1 MEVLNQ
7 IFDILT
13 KASSELPKIE
23 IGTFFILS
31 LCAVVLLGIIVG
43 LTYLSS
49 SAAKFRRACQ
59 KVVKYLSS
67 VDEINDDNAENFT
80 SACFGK
86 SAPETL
92 RSAWLQYL
100 GVRFGYPSE
109 IISESAVF
117 DKEVKRTRN
126 VRANVFI
133 GIALVLVAVLAFWSL
148 GSNPTVETGA
158 IVGLG
163 LLVSGVIYL
172 IFTVVGKKQ
181 FDKARD
187 LFYEMEDDLDAKV
200 DFHVEKDY
208 AMDSSPLLEI
218 TAILDEIIAK
228 NTAKVVDFEDV
239 KREVEEKE
247 KRESETVEDEYIEE
261 APLEEV
267 TAETPVENE
276 ESTPIEE
283 LIEETPETQVEEVAE
298 TDEIE
303 SATEE
308 SAESEVVETAEP
320 EETPAEETEEPEV
333 KEESDEVAE
342 SEVIPSEAKIEND
355 VVETEETVENE
366 EIIEQE
372 EKAEEVSVEEN
383 DDVWGDEDKPQSEE
397 EAIARISEMLSGKTS
412 TKKNANTSRVMK
424 QKGVGDWLSG
434 QNEFAMA
441 SKVEAFEEV
450 NIEDEKVMF
459 GRKKKE
465 ALKAQQA
472 AEQAQKEQQVFLDSE
487 IIEEPVEEVAL
498 EEVNEAPVAAAQAP
512 AQETYDLPDFK
523 RTVITNAPVTAL
535 DPEIVEEYE
544 DLDEGDED
552 IKAPRL
558 SKLPHL
564 VDYVLSLNV
573 SKSTKIK
580 VAQLMF
586 QAYAVFKNSPENKA
600 IVIQCISKIM
610 TSLAADMKK

>member
-23 IGTFFILS
+23 VGTFFII
-31 LCAVVLLGIIVG
+31 AVCGIILLGLIVG
-43 LTYLSS
+43 LTYCSS

-80 SACFGK
+80 ASCFGK

-92 RSAWLQYL
+92 RNSWLQYL

-109 IISESAVF
+109 VISESAVF

-126 VRANVFI
+126 IRANVFI
-133 GIALVLVAVLAFWSL
+133 AIALIVVAVFAFWSL
-148 GSNPTVETGA
+148 GSNPSVEMGA
-158 IVGLG
+158 IVALG
-163 LLVSGVIYL
+163 LIVSGIVYL
-172 IFTVVGKKQ
+172 ILTVIGKKQ
-181 FDKARD
+181 YTKARD
-187 LFYEMEDDLDAKV
+187 LFYDMEDDLDAKV

-228 NTAKVVDFEDV
+228 NTAKVVNYDDV
-239 KREVEEKE
+239 KQAVEEKE
-247 KRESETVEDEYIEE
+247 ALEKANEESVEEVSEPEEVVEETAELEE
-261 APLEEV
+261 APEE
-267 TAETPVENE
+267 ETEDA
-276 ESTPIEE
+276 TPIEE
-283 LIEETPETQVEEVAE
+283 LIEETPEETVEEDDVPAE
-298 TDEIE
+298 
-303 SATEE
+303 
-308 SAESEVVETAEP
+308 V
-320 EETPAEETEEPEV
+320 EETEETAEV
-333 KEESDEVAE
+333 EETAE
-342 SEVIPSEAKIEND
+342 TIETEETEPVEN
-355 VVETEETVENE
+355 VPETEETVEEVE
-366 EIIEQE
+366 EN
-372 EKAEEVSVEEN
+372 SVEETPAKN
-383 DDVWGDEDKPQSEE
+383 LDELDDKPKTEE
-397 EAIARISEMLSGKTS
+397 EAIERIKEMLSPKPAVS
-412 TKKNANTSRVMK
+412 KNERTNEVMK
-424 QKGVGDWLSG
+424 KSGVGDWLAG

-441 SKVEAFEEV
+441 SPVEAFEEV

-459 GRKKKE
+459 GKKKKE

-472 AEQAQKEQQVFLDSE
+472 AEQAQKEQQVFLESE
-487 IIEEPVEEVAL
+487 VVEEEPVLEEVA
-498 EEVNEAPVAAAQAP
+498 EPAAAP
-512 AQETYDLPDFK
+512 AQSPATESAQELPKFE

-535 DPEIVEEYE
+535 DPEVIEEYE

-564 VDYVLSLNV
+564 VDYVLSMEV

-586 QAYAVFKNSPENKA
+586 QAYAVFKKSPENKA
-600 IVIQCISKIM
+600 IVMQCIGKIM
-610 TSLAADMKK
+610 NSLSADMKK

>member
-7 IFDILT
+7 IFEILT
-13 KASSELPKIE
+13 KASSELPKIPV
-23 IGTFFILS
+23 GTFFIIS
-31 LCAVVLLGIIVG
+31 MCAVVLLGIVVG
-43 LTYLSS
+43 LTYLGS

-59 KVVKYLSS
+59 KVVKYLAS

-80 SACFGK
+80 ATCFGK
-86 SAPETL
+86 SAPESL
-92 RSAWLQYL
+92 RNTWLQYL

-133 GIALVLVAVLAFWSL
+133 GIALIVVAALAFWSL
-148 GSNPTVETGA
+148 GSNPSVEMGA
-158 IVGLG
+158 IVALG
-163 LLVSGVIYL
+163 LIVAGVIYL
-172 IFTVVGKKQ
+172 IFTAVAKKQ
-181 FDKARD
+181 FSKARD
-187 LFYEMEDDLDAKV
+187 VFYEMEDDLDAKV

-208 AMDSSPLLEI
+208 AMDSSPLLDI
-218 TAILDEIIAK
+218 VAVLDEIIAK
-228 NTAKVVDFEDV
+228 NTAKVVDYNDV

-247 KRESETVEDEYIEE
+247 AKAEEIAENEELVETEE
-261 APLEEV
+261 NAEAANEVAEE
-267 TAETPVENE
+267 TAETETEETP

-283 LIEETPETQVEEVAE
+283 LIEDAPEETDETPAVENAEVDEEVAE
-298 TDEIE
+298 SDEIE
-303 SATEE
+303 ENEVAPENEEVAEEIEDAEEETTEIE
-308 SAESEVVETAEP
+308 EPADETYFASEEIDPEFSVD
-320 EETPAEETEEPEV
+320 EETPV
-333 KEESDEVAE
+333 DDEL
-342 SEVIPSEAKIEND
+342 D
-355 VVETEETVENE
+355 
-366 EIIEQE
+366 
-372 EKAEEVSVEEN
+372 
-383 DDVWGDEDKPQSEE
+383 DKPKTEE
-397 EAIARISEMLSGKTS
+397 EALQRISEMLSGAKPAV
-412 TKKNANTSRVMK
+412 KKNESTSKVMK
-424 QKGVGDWLSG
+424 QEGVGDWLAG

-441 SKVEAFEEV
+441 TPVEAFEEV

-459 GRKKKE
+459 GKKKKE

-487 IIEEPVEEVAL
+487 LVEED
-498 EEVNEAPVAAAQAP
+498 EVLQEVEEAPVAAAPEMEEVP
-512 AQETYDLPDFK
+512 ANDNQELPKFE

-535 DPEIVEEYE
+535 DPEVVEEYE

-552 IKAPRL
+552 VKAPRL

-564 VDYVLSLNV
+564 VDYVLTMNV

-600 IVIQCISKIM
+600 IVMQCIGKIM
-610 TSLAADMKK
+610 NSISAEMKK

>member
-7 IFDILT
+7 IFEILT
-13 KASSELPKIE
+13 KASSELPKIPV
-23 IGTFFILS
+23 GTFFIIS
-31 LCAVVLLGIIVG
+31 MCAVVLLGIIVG
-43 LTYLSS
+43 LTYLGS

-59 KVVKYLSS
+59 KVVKYLAS

-80 SACFGK
+80 ATCFGK
-86 SAPETL
+86 SAPESL
-92 RSAWLQYL
+92 RNTWLQYL

-133 GIALVLVAVLAFWSL
+133 GIALIVVAALAFWSL
-148 GSNPTVETGA
+148 GSNPSVEMGA
-158 IVGLG
+158 IVALG
-163 LLVSGVIYL
+163 LIVAGVIYL
-172 IFTVVGKKQ
+172 IFTAVAKKQ
-181 FDKARD
+181 FSKARD

-208 AMDSSPLLEI
+208 AMDSSPLLDI
-218 TAILDEIIAK
+218 VAVLDEIIAK
-228 NTAKVVDFEDV
+228 NTAKVVDYDDV

-247 KRESETVEDEYIEE
+247 AKAEETAENEELVETEE
-261 APLEEV
+261 NAEAVEEV
-267 TAETPVENE
+267 AEETAETETEETP

-283 LIEETPETQVEEVAE
+283 LIEDAPEEAEETPAIKIAEVADEVTEEVTESDEIEDNEVAPENEEVAE
-298 TDEIE
+298 EIAETEEETTEIE
-303 SATEE
+303 EPEDETYSASEE
-308 SAESEVVETAEP
+308 IDPEFSVD
-320 EETPAEETEEPEV
+320 EETPV
-333 KEESDEVAE
+333 DDEL
-342 SEVIPSEAKIEND
+342 D
-355 VVETEETVENE
+355 
-366 EIIEQE
+366 
-372 EKAEEVSVEEN
+372 
-383 DDVWGDEDKPQSEE
+383 DKPKTEE
-397 EAIARISEMLSGKTS
+397 EALQRISEMLSDAKPAV
-412 TKKNANTSRVMK
+412 KKNESTSKVMK
-424 QKGVGDWLSG
+424 QEGVGDWLAG

-441 SKVEAFEEV
+441 TPVEAFEEV

-459 GRKKKE
+459 GKKKKE

-487 IIEEPVEEVAL
+487 LVEEDEVL
-498 EEVNEAPVAAAQAP
+498 QEVEETPVAAAPEMEEVP
-512 AQETYDLPDFK
+512 ANDNQELPKFE

-535 DPEIVEEYE
+535 DPEVVEEYE

-552 IKAPRL
+552 VKAPRL

-564 VDYVLSLNV
+564 VDYVLTMNV

-600 IVIQCISKIM
+600 IVMQCLGKIM
-610 TSLAADMKK
+610 NSISAEMKK

>member
-23 IGTFFILS
+23 VGTFFILS

-92 RSAWLQYL
+92 RGAWLQYL

-133 GIALVLVAVLAFWSL
+133 GIALVVVAVLAFWSL

-172 IFTVVGKKQ
+172 VFTVVGKKQ

-247 KRESETVEDEYIEE
+247 KSESETVEDEYIEE

-283 LIEETPETQVEEVAE
+283 LIDETPEAQVEEVAE
-298 TDEIE
+298 SDEIE
-303 SATEE
+303 SETEE
-308 SAESEVVETAEP
+308 SAESEVVERAES
-320 EETPAEETEEPEV
+320 EETPAEETEEPET
-333 KEESDEVAE
+333 KEDSDEVAE
-342 SEVIPSEAKIEND
+342 SENVESETETEVDDEIEND
-355 VVETEETVENE
+355 VVENE

-372 EKAEEVSVEEN
+372 EKAEEVPVEEN

-412 TKKNANTSRVMK
+412 TRKNANTSRVMK

-512 AQETYDLPDFK
+512 AQETYDLPEFK

>member
-23 IGTFFILS
+23 VGAFFII
-31 LCAVVLLGIIVG
+31 AVCGIILLGLIVG
-43 LTYLSS
+43 LTYCSS

-80 SACFGK
+80 ASCFGK

-92 RSAWLQYL
+92 RNSWLQYL

-109 IISESAVF
+109 VISESAVF

-133 GIALVLVAVLAFWSL
+133 AIALIVVAVFAFWSL
-148 GSNPTVETGA
+148 GSNPSVEMGA
-158 IVGLG
+158 IVALG
-163 LLVSGVIYL
+163 LIVSGVVYL
-172 IFTVVGKKQ
+172 ILTVIGKKQ
-181 FDKARD
+181 YTKARD
-187 LFYEMEDDLDAKV
+187 LFYDMEDDLDAKV

-228 NTAKVVDFEDV
+228 NTAKVVNYDDV
-239 KREVEEKE
+239 KQAVEEKE
-247 KRESETVEDEYIEE
+247 ALENADEETVEEIPEPEKIVEEPAELEE
-261 APLEEV
+261 APAEE
-267 TAETPVENE
+267 TEDA
-276 ESTPIEE
+276 TPIEE
-283 LIEETPETQVEEVAE
+283 LIEETP
-298 TDEIE
+298 
-303 SATEE
+303 
-308 SAESEVVETAEP
+308 
-320 EETPAEETEEPEV
+320 AEET
-333 KEESDEVAE
+333 A
-342 SEVIPSEAKIEND
+342 
-355 VVETEETVENE
+355 ENE
-366 EIIEQE
+366 EIPAEVEKSE
-372 EKAEEVSVEEN
+372 ETAEVAPEEEDAVEDIPETEEAVEEN
-383 DDVWGDEDKPQSEE
+383 PVEETSSEIIDELDDKPKTEE
-397 EAIARISEMLSGKTS
+397 EAIERIKEMLSP
-412 TKKNANTSRVMK
+412 TKSAVSKNERTNEVMK
-424 QKGVGDWLSG
+424 GSGVGDWLAG

-441 SKVEAFEEV
+441 SPVEAFEEV

-459 GRKKKE
+459 GKKKKE

-487 IIEEPVEEVAL
+487 IVEEEPVLEEVA
-498 EEVNEAPVAAAQAP
+498 EPVAPAPAQAP
-512 AQETYDLPDFK
+512 ATESAQELPKFE

-535 DPEIVEEYE
+535 DPEVVEEYE

-564 VDYVLSLNV
+564 VDYVLSMEV

-586 QAYAVFKNSPENKA
+586 QAYAVFKKSPENKA
-600 IVIQCISKIM
+600 IVMQCIGKIM
-610 TSLAADMKK
+610 NSISADMKK

>member
-7 IFDILT
+7 IFEILT
-13 KASSELPKIE
+13 KASSELPKIPV
-23 IGTFFILS
+23 GTFFIIS
-31 LCAVVLLGIIVG
+31 MCAVVLLGIIVG
-43 LTYLSS
+43 LTYLGS

-59 KVVKYLSS
+59 KVVKYLAS

-80 SACFGK
+80 ATCFGK
-86 SAPETL
+86 SAPESL
-92 RSAWLQYL
+92 RNTWLQYL

-133 GIALVLVAVLAFWSL
+133 GIALIVVAALAFWSL
-148 GSNPTVETGA
+148 GSNPSVEMGA
-158 IVGLG
+158 IVALG
-163 LLVSGVIYL
+163 LIVAGVIYL
-172 IFTVVGKKQ
+172 IFTAVAKKQ
-181 FDKARD
+181 FSKARD

-208 AMDSSPLLEI
+208 AMDSSPLLDI
-218 TAILDEIIAK
+218 VAVLDEIIAK
-228 NTAKVVDFEDV
+228 NTAKVVDYNDV

-247 KRESETVEDEYIEE
+247 AKAEEIAENEELVETEE
-261 APLEEV
+261 NAEAVEEV
-267 TAETPVENE
+267 AEETAETETEETP

-283 LIEETPETQVEEVAE
+283 LIEETPEETDETPAVENAEVDEEVVENDEIEENEVAPENEEVAE
-298 TDEIE
+298 EIAETEEETTEIE
-303 SATEE
+303 EPADETYSASEE
-308 SAESEVVETAEP
+308 IDPEFSVD
-320 EETPAEETEEPEV
+320 EETPV
-333 KEESDEVAE
+333 DDEL
-342 SEVIPSEAKIEND
+342 D
-355 VVETEETVENE
+355 
-366 EIIEQE
+366 
-372 EKAEEVSVEEN
+372 
-383 DDVWGDEDKPQSEE
+383 DKPKTEE
-397 EAIARISEMLSGKTS
+397 EALQRISEMLSGAKPAV
-412 TKKNANTSRVMK
+412 KKNESTSKVMK
-424 QKGVGDWLSG
+424 QEGVGDWLAG

-441 SKVEAFEEV
+441 TPVEAFEEV

-459 GRKKKE
+459 GKKKKE

-487 IIEEPVEEVAL
+487 LVEED
-498 EEVNEAPVAAAQAP
+498 EVLQEVEEAPVAAAPEMEEVP
-512 AQETYDLPDFK
+512 ANDNQELPKFE

-535 DPEIVEEYE
+535 DPEVVEEYE

-552 IKAPRL
+552 VKAPRL

-564 VDYVLSLNV
+564 VDYVLTMNV

-600 IVIQCISKIM
+600 IVMQCIGKIM
-610 TSLAADMKK
+610 NSISAEMKK

>member
-1 MEVLNQ
+1 MRVEVLNQ
-7 IFDILT
+7 IFEILT
-13 KASSELPKIE
+13 KASSELPKIPV
-23 IGTFFILS
+23 GTFFIIS
-31 LCAVVLLGIIVG
+31 MCAVVLLGIIVG
-43 LTYLSS
+43 LTYLGS

-59 KVVKYLSS
+59 KVVKYLAS

-80 SACFGK
+80 ATCFGK
-86 SAPETL
+86 SAPESL
-92 RSAWLQYL
+92 RNTWLQYL

-133 GIALVLVAVLAFWSL
+133 GIALIVVAALAFWSL
-148 GSNPTVETGA
+148 GSNPSVEMGA
-158 IVGLG
+158 IVALG
-163 LLVSGVIYL
+163 LIVAGVIYL
-172 IFTVVGKKQ
+172 IFTAVAKKQ
-181 FDKARD
+181 FSKARD

-208 AMDSSPLLEI
+208 AMDSSPLLDI
-218 TAILDEIIAK
+218 VAVLDEIIAK
-228 NTAKVVDFEDV
+228 NTAKVVDYNDV

-247 KRESETVEDEYIEE
+247 AKAEEIAENEELVETEE
-261 APLEEV
+261 NAEAVEEV
-267 TAETPVENE
+267 AEETAETETEETP

-283 LIEETPETQVEEVAE
+283 LIEETPEETDETPAVENAEVDEEVVENDEIEENEVAPENEEVAE
-298 TDEIE
+298 EIAETEEETTEIE
-303 SATEE
+303 EPADETYSASEE
-308 SAESEVVETAEP
+308 IDPEFSVD
-320 EETPAEETEEPEV
+320 EETPV
-333 KEESDEVAE
+333 DDEL
-342 SEVIPSEAKIEND
+342 D
-355 VVETEETVENE
+355 
-366 EIIEQE
+366 
-372 EKAEEVSVEEN
+372 
-383 DDVWGDEDKPQSEE
+383 DKPKTEE
-397 EAIARISEMLSGKTS
+397 EALQRISEMLSGAKPAV
-412 TKKNANTSRVMK
+412 KKNESTSKVMK
-424 QKGVGDWLSG
+424 QEGVGDWLAG

-441 SKVEAFEEV
+441 TPVEAFEEV

-459 GRKKKE
+459 GKKKKE

-487 IIEEPVEEVAL
+487 LVEED
-498 EEVNEAPVAAAQAP
+498 EVLQEVEEAPVAAAPEMEEVP
-512 AQETYDLPDFK
+512 ANDNQELPKFE

-535 DPEIVEEYE
+535 DPEVVEEYE

-552 IKAPRL
+552 VKAPRL

-564 VDYVLSLNV
+564 VDYVLTMNV

-600 IVIQCISKIM
+600 IVMQCIGKIM
-610 TSLAADMKK
+610 NSISAEMKK